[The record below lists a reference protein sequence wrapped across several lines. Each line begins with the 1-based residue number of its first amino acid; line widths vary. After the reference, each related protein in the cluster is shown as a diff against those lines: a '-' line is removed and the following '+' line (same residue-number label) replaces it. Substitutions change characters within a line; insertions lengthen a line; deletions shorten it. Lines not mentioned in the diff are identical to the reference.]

1 MEDVMHLW
9 RTTRHENSRYHLTPL
24 FSSQVQAIFIA
35 VAKAFRSSEKGK
47 GILYTRVYKRFAG
60 DVLGGAG
67 NWAVTVRDSND

>member
-1 MEDVMHLW
+1 MSDGQKSLLFME
-9 RTTRHENSRYHLTPL
+9 
-24 FSSQVQAIFIA
+24 